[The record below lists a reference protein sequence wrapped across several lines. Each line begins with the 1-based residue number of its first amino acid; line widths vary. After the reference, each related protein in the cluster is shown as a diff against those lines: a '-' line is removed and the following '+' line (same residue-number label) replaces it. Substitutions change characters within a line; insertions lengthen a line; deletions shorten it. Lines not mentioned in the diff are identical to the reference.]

1 MTDKDIQKIAEAVVD
16 LIIKKQKLHD
26 EEFKKDL
33 ENMLEGQ
40 DDITLGSMS
49 EADLIEEEIYKLYKK
64 NKEERCIFEEREIK
78 IIIERILT
86 KIDIDIEIKQLTD
99 KC

>member
-49 EADLIEEEIYKLYKK
+49 ETDFIEEEIYKLEKALKK
-64 NKEERCIFEEREIK
+64 HVENEEYDKAEKINQK
-78 IIIERILT
+78 IINLRNKYEL
-86 KIDIDIEIKQLTD
+86 
-99 KC
+99 

>member
-49 EADLIEEEIYKLYKK
+49 ETDFIEEEIYKLEKELKK
-64 NKEERCIFEEREIK
+64 HVENEMYDKAEKINQK
-78 IIIERILT
+78 IINLRNKYEL
-86 KIDIDIEIKQLTD
+86 
-99 KC
+99 

>member
-40 DDITLGSMS
+40 DDVTLGSMS
-49 EADLIEEEIYKLYKK
+49 ETDFIEEEIYKLEKELKK
-64 NKEERCIFEEREIK
+64 HVENEMYDKAEKINQK
-78 IIIERILT
+78 IINLRNKYEL
-86 KIDIDIEIKQLTD
+86 
-99 KC
+99 

>member
-33 ENMLEGQ
+33 ESMLEGQ

-49 EADLIEEEIYKLYKK
+49 ETDFIEEEIYKLEKELKK
-64 NKEERCIFEEREIK
+64 HVENEMYDKAEKINQK
-78 IIIERILT
+78 IINLRNKYEL
-86 KIDIDIEIKQLTD
+86 
-99 KC
+99 

>member
-49 EADLIEEEIYKLYKK
+49 EADFIEEEIYKLEKELKK
-64 NKEERCIFEEREIK
+64 HVENEMYDKAEKINQK
-78 IIIERILT
+78 IINLRNKYEL
-86 KIDIDIEIKQLTD
+86 
-99 KC
+99 

>member
-16 LIIKKQKLHD
+16 LIIKKQKLND

-40 DDITLGSMS
+40 DDVTLGSMS
-49 EADLIEEEIYKLYKK
+49 ETDFIEEEIYKLEKALKK
-64 NKEERCIFEEREIK
+64 HVENEEYDKAEKINQK
-78 IIIERILT
+78 IINLRNKYEL
-86 KIDIDIEIKQLTD
+86 
-99 KC
+99 

>member
-40 DDITLGSMS
+40 DDVTLGSMS
-49 EADLIEEEIYKLYKK
+49 ETDFIEEEIYKLEKALKK
-64 NKEERCIFEEREIK
+64 HVENEEYDKAEKINQK
-78 IIIERILT
+78 IINLRNKYEL
-86 KIDIDIEIKQLTD
+86 
-99 KC
+99 

>member
-49 EADLIEEEIYKLYKK
+49 EADFIEEEIYKLEKELKK
-64 NKEERCIFEEREIK
+64 HVENEMYDKAEK
-78 IIIERILT
+78 INQ
-86 KIDIDIEIKQLTD
+86 KIYNNN
-99 KC
+99 

>member
-16 LIIKKQKLHD
+16 LIIKKQNLHD

-49 EADLIEEEIYKLYKK
+49 ETDFIEEEIYKLEKALKK
-64 NKEERCIFEEREIK
+64 HVENEEYDKAEKINQK
-78 IIIERILT
+78 IINLRNKYEL
-86 KIDIDIEIKQLTD
+86 
-99 KC
+99 